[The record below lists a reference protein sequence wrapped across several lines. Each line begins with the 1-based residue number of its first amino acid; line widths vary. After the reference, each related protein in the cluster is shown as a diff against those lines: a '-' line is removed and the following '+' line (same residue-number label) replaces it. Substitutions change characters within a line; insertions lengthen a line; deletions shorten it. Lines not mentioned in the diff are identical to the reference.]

1 MGRSE
6 GKGFSA
12 HDLRD
17 ALQGA
22 LENAN
27 IHINIASSMLAHK
40 VKGVDKH
47 YSNHDIEEFLLA
59 FREALPWL
67 LPHTIE
73 QTNAQIIDEQKRI
86 AQLEND
92 LASIQKQY
100 SALFARTKPLIGR
113 IDEIADFLD
122 KRDEDKWA
130 EEEAKLQEH
139 KAERVVA
146 AE

>member
-1 MGRSE
+1 
-6 GKGFSA
+6 
-12 HDLRD
+12 
-17 ALQGA
+17 
-22 LENAN
+22 
-27 IHINIASSMLAHK
+27 MLAHK

-59 FREALPWL
+59 FRKALPWL

-92 LASIQKQY
+92 LASMQKQY
-100 SALFARTKPLIGR
+100 SALFARTKPLIDR

-122 KRDEDKWA
+122 KEMRKSGL
-130 EEEAKLQEH
+130 K
-139 KAERVVA
+139 KKSNFKSTKMKSCRG
-146 AE
+146 